1 MRCGDLCAI
10 AIISVIATL
19 IEKCRWKPR
28 KKTLLFN
35 LCICVIERYMYWTK
49 GNLSTNNISIVS
61 MLNLDCWAIFFLFTF
76 HVKFCSKYHGNL
88 NYLQSRSLSTLETS
102 KKKKYLIMFNK
113 KGILC
118 ISNLT
123 EAISF
128 WPYIFRK
135 HAIKKLLKFDNF
147 QIAVSRK
154 KNSNIF

>member
-61 MLNLDCWAIFFLFTF
+61 MLNLPFISNFAQNITEISTICNQDHYRHLKLRRKKNIWL
-76 HVKFCSKYHGNL
+76 CS
-88 NYLQSRSLSTLETS
+88 
-102 KKKKYLIMFNK
+102 IK

-135 HAIKKLLKFDNF
+135 HAIKKLLKYYCD
-147 QIAVSRK
+147 IKIR
-154 KNSNIF
+154 